1 MDKKKESQPQA
12 PVSVSVIIPVFNE
25 EESIAAVIKQIKKV
39 MESTSYGYEIIAV
52 NDGSADKSEEIL
64 NGIPEIRVMNHPYNI
79 GYGASLKTGITE
91 AKNEWIVMLDADGTY
106 PIDEIPQLLKYAG
119 EHDLVSGVR
128 AGKDAKIPLMRRPAK
143 FILSKLANFLSGQ
156 KIPDINCGMRVI
168 KKSNVMQ
175 FFKIL
180 PARFSFTITHLL
192 ACLTNDYTVKFVPIK
207 YHHRQGKSTI
217 HPIKDFVKF
226 INIIIRVITYFKPF
240 KTFGTLSVVLF
251 LAGILIFFYSF
262 LVLGKIMDI
271 TVVVILLASLQVF
284 LFGLIADLI
293 VKKNN

>member
-1 MDKKKESQPQA
+1 MDKKKEK
-12 PVSVSVIIPVFNE
+12 VSVIIPVFNE

-39 MESTSYGYEIIAV
+39 MDNTNYDYEIIAV
-52 NDGSADKSEEIL
+52 NDGSADQSEEIL
-64 NGIPEIRVMNHPYNI
+64 KAIPEIRAVTHPYNI
-79 GYGASLKTGITE
+79 GYGASLKTGIKE

-106 PIDEIPQLLKYAG
+106 PVEEIPQLLKYADSY
-119 EHDLVSGVR
+119 DLVSGVR
-128 AGKDAKIPLMRRPAK
+128 SGKDAKIPLLRRPAK
-143 FILSKLANFLSGQ
+143 FILSKLANFLTGQ

-175 FFKIL
+175 FLKIL
-180 PARFSFTITHLL
+180 PSRFSFTITHLL

-207 YHHRQGKSTI
+207 YHHRKGKSTI
-217 HPIKDFVKF
+217 HPIKDFIKF

-240 KTFGTLSVVLF
+240 KTFGTISIMLF
-251 LAGILIFFYSF
+251 LAGMAVFMYSF
-262 LVLGKIMDI
+262 FVLGKIMDI